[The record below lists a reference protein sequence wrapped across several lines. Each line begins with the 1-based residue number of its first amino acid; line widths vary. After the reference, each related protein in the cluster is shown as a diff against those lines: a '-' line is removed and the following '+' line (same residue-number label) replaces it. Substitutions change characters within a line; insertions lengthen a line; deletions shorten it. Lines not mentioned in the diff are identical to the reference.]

1 VSNPASVRVMG
12 QIIALTRILNLL
24 ASIRH
29 DGDPTIGELL
39 AAVPDLQKMDWINR
53 FGPVRAWERVAS
65 DIQTDAL
72 EWLTKALVIAEREF
86 DWVGGSVAAPI
97 WLYRTYSTRVGGD
110 PNALAEWIVRNR
122 GRNEYLPFG
131 SRTSARS
138 LEEWHTEQEMRQLYR
153 EELRLVQEQQKKE
166 KIERKQRAIER
177 VTQRKHESRERH
189 AHIER
194 QLVELRAVQG
204 CQRLSLIARD
214 TSLPLEKIPP
224 SLIVECIDAVQVL
237 DEETKQ
243 TLLRRIDRRRRRVW
257 KNLRSALVC

>member
-1 VSNPASVRVMG
+1 
-12 QIIALTRILNLL
+12 
-24 ASIRH
+24 
-29 DGDPTIGELL
+29 
-39 AAVPDLQKMDWINR
+39 
-53 FGPVRAWERVAS
+53 
-65 DIQTDAL
+65 
-72 EWLTKALVIAEREF
+72 
-86 DWVGGSVAAPI
+86 VAAPI
-97 WLYRTYSTRVGGD
+97 WLYQAYSTRVGAD
-110 PNALAEWIVRNR
+110 ADALANWVLRNR
-122 GRNEYLPFG
+122 GRNEYIPFG
-131 SRTSARS
+131 RRTSARS
-138 LEEWHTEQEMRQLYR
+138 VEEWCEEEKGRQAHR
-153 EELRLVQEQQKKE
+153 EWLRLMEEQKKKE
-166 KIERKQRAIER
+166 KAERKQRAIER